1 MRPLAEM
8 QYIRNDTELRRATYR
23 VCGEVIDIF
32 LVESNKEALRIELF
46 DDEIER
52 NSLIT

>member
-1 MRPLAEM
+1 M
-8 QYIRNDTELRRATYR
+8 QYIRNDTELRRAATYR
-23 VCGEVIDIF
+23 VCGEIIDIF